1 MKKVLL
7 LGAAVLTLNAIP
19 ALAEDGPKGKHHD
32 GGKKMEKMFA
42 DQDANGDG
50 KVSKDEFVAHAT
62 KRFEEMDSDKDG
74 GLTKEE
80 IKAHFDAKRA
90 EWKAKMEAAKA
101 GKAPSAET
109 KPAE

>member
-19 ALAEDGPKGKHHD
+19 AFAEEGAKKHN
-32 GGKKMEKMFA
+32 GGMKMEKMFA
-42 DQDANGDG
+42 EQDTDSNGT
-50 KVSKDEFVAHAT
+50 VSKDEFVAHAT
-62 KRFEEMDSDKDG
+62 KRFESMDANKDG
-74 GLTKEE
+74 GVTQAE

-90 EWKAKMEAAKA
+90 EWKAKKEAAAKA
-101 GKAPSAET
+101 ATPPAE